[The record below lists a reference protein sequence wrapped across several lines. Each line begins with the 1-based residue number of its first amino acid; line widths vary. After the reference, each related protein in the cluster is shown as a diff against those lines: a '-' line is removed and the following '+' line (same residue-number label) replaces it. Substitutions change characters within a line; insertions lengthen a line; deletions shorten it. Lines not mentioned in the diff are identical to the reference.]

1 MPWTCVKEHFSSV
14 YLLLSRRVHQGINV
28 FLEGQ
33 NNFTFWSPKSVN
45 AIPSSNL
52 QSSDFFTRLICSLEV
67 GKPLSLKSCKHKG
80 HRLERLL
87 KVSSFCGKFHRYD
100 IRYSS
105 RVGREFDSGTSNA
118 NSIVMWFHLFNSS
131 LDIVCTK
138 NVFTCS
144 TDWSWLFW
152 RRANLDRLQVSEFS
166 DSIL

>member
-1 MPWTCVKEHFSSV
+1 MPWTCVNEHFSLISQV
-14 YLLLSRRVHQGINV
+14 SERYPV
-28 FLEGQ
+28 FK
-33 NNFTFWSPKSVN
+33 FTVFWFLYKTP
-45 AIPSSNL
+45 
-52 QSSDFFTRLICSLEV
+52 ICSLEV
-67 GKPLSLKSCKHKG
+67 GKLLSLKSCKRKG

>member
-1 MPWTCVKEHFSSV
+1 M
-14 YLLLSRRVHQGINV
+14 
-28 FLEGQ
+28 
-33 NNFTFWSPKSVN
+33 N

-118 NSIVMWFHLFNSS
+118 N
-131 LDIVCTK
+131 D
-138 NVFTCS
+138 FTCLIPLS
-144 TDWSWLFW
+144 TSSAQRMFSLAAQIEVGFSEGGRTWTGFKFPNLVTQFCRWVFSRF
-152 RRANLDRLQVSEFS
+152 RRTDTVPSSGKMKRGS
-166 DSIL
+166 